1 MEKHLLENVQYAGKP
16 VEEADKVIILIHGRG
31 ATADSIIGLMNEFRA
46 DDSAYVAPQAT
57 NNTWY
62 PYSFLKPE
70 SENEPWL
77 SSAIEL
83 LDAIVESLIQKGK
96 SRSQIVFMGFSQ
108 GACLASEYAAR
119 NANRYGGVIAF
130 SGGVIGD
137 AINPEKY
144 TGDFN
149 GTPAFFGCSDNDFH
163 IPEARVNDSE
173 ALFKSLNAKAEAVIY
188 PGMGHTINQD
198 EILRAQRII
207 DSVK

>member
-1 MEKHLLENVQYAGKP
+1 MSKHHLENVQYAGTA
-16 VEEADKVIILIHGRG
+16 VEEAEKVIILIHGRG
-31 ATADSIIGLMNEFRA
+31 ATADSILGLMNEFRPDNVA
-46 DDSAYVAPQAT
+46 CIAPQAT

-77 SSAIEL
+77 SSAISL
-83 LDAIVESLIQKGK
+83 LDQIVDSVLQAGK
-96 SRSQIVFMGFSQ
+96 SRNQILFMGFSQ
-108 GACLASEYAAR
+108 GACLASEYVAQ
-119 NANRYGGVIAF
+119 NASRFGGLIAF

-137 AINPEKY
+137 AIKPEKY
-144 TGDFN
+144 KGDFD
-149 GTPAFFGCSDNDFH
+149 GMPAFFGCSDNDFH
-163 IPEARVNDSE
+163 IPEDRVYDSE
-173 ALFKSLNAKAEAVIY
+173 ALFNKLNANAQAVIY

>member
-1 MEKHLLENVQYAGKP
+1 MSKHLFENVQFAGKS
-16 VEEADKVIILIHGRG
+16 VEEAEKVIILIHGRG
-31 ATADSIIGLMNEFRA
+31 ATADSILGLMNEFRL
-46 DDSAYVAPQAT
+46 DDAAYIAPQAT

-77 SSAIEL
+77 SSAISL
-83 LDAIVESLIQKGK
+83 LDEVVDSILKTGK
-96 SRSQIVFMGFSQ
+96 SHNQIVFMGFSQ
-108 GACLASEYAAR
+108 GACLASEYVAR
-119 NANRYGGVIAF
+119 NAERFGGLIAF

-137 AINPEKY
+137 AIKPEKY
-144 TGDFN
+144 SGDFD
-149 GTPAFFGCSDNDFH
+149 GMPAFFGCSDNDFH
-163 IPEARVNDSE
+163 IPEDRVYDSE
-173 ALFKSLNAKAEAVIY
+173 SLFKKLNAKAEAVIY